1 MFERFKKAQCNKPPK
16 KKPSNA
22 LNISV
27 CSNLKLGFYQKTKDK
42 IENIYYNKTQNS
54 PPNLLKT
61 DYGD

>member
-1 MFERFKKAQCNKPPK
+1 MFERFENAQCNIKTPK
-16 KKPSNA
+16 QKPSNA

-42 IENIYYNKTQNS
+42 IENSNKTQNS